1 MLAQSTEKAFKP
13 INIAVMTISDTRT
26 ESTDSA
32 GKLLVERIHKAGH
45 TLAEKAIVIDSLY
58 QIRAM
63 ASKWIADPT
72 IQAIVT
78 TGGTGMTARDN
89 TPEAM
94 QVLFD
99 KEVAGF
105 GELFRC
111 LSYHT
116 IRTSTIQSRAIA
128 GIANATVIFCLPG
141 SPGACKDGW
150 DGIIVQQLDN
160 RTLPC
165 NMIDVMPRMQQDG
178 QVDA

>member
-1 MLAQSTEKAFKP
+1 MLTKSTEVLFKP

-26 ESTDSA
+26 ENTDSA
-32 GKLLVERIHKAGH
+32 GQLLLNRLDKAGH
-45 TLAEKAIVIDSLY
+45 ILAEKVIVKDSLY
-58 QIRAM
+58 QIRAV
-63 ASKWIADPT
+63 ASKWIADSN

-94 QVLFD
+94 NVLFD

-141 SPGACKDGW
+141 SPGACKDAW

-160 RTLPC
+160 RTQPC
-165 NMIDVMPRMQQDG
+165 NMIDVMPRMKQDG
-178 QVDA
+178 LVDE

>member
-1 MLAQSTEKAFKP
+1 MLAQSTDRPFKP

-32 GKLLVERIHKAGH
+32 GQLLVERIHKAGH
-45 TLAEKAIVIDSLY
+45 ILADKSIVTDSLY

-63 ASKWIADPT
+63 ASKWIADPN

-94 QVLFD
+94 KVLFD
-99 KEVAGF
+99 KEVEGF

-150 DGIIVQQLDN
+150 DGIILQQLDN

-165 NMIDVMPRMQQDG
+165 NMIDVMPRMKQDG